1 MTRQRT
7 RDTKAEHRAWQDRLV
22 SAVPQRTRDHLRE
35 WRLVT
40 RPYAEA
46 HYPGARTFGEFPFRS
61 GRDLRTPRAIDGIVF
76 KASGR
81 RKSAAPEPRR
91 WSQLDGAERRYWKQQ
106 VAGANVA
113 SLQSK
118 VERLGLSV
126 LGQALL
132 SAFVLRHDFAAGAV
146 ESLALCTA
154 DDPDL
159 ASVIERLPFSEWV
172 KRDVVAGLPPARPAP
187 EYTRDPDVLKSPRA
201 RKLGSLQRLE
211 KFRVNAHQELEVLFV
226 EGLEPVDS
234 PRDLTGRRVVV
245 VHTCR
250 KVHLSLL
257 GHVIFGPE
265 LLRPYHPASLESWAF
280 VREDDPVLSRHVS
293 PLFEHIR
300 IIEV

>member
-1 MTRQRT
+1 
-7 RDTKAEHRAWQDRLV
+7 V

-46 HYPGARTFGEFPFRS
+46 HYPGAHTFGEFPFRS

-76 KASGR
+76 KGAGR
-81 RKSAAPEPRR
+81 RKGAAPEPRR
-91 WSQLDGAERRYWKQQ
+91 WSELDPEERRYWKQQ
-106 VAGANVA
+106 VAGAKVV

-132 SAFVLRHDFAAGAV
+132 SGFVLKGDFGAAAV

-159 ASVIERLPFSEWV
+159 ASVIRTPPFSEWV
-172 KRDVVAGLPPARPAP
+172 KRDFVAGLPPTRPTP
-187 EYTRDPDVLKSPRA
+187 EYTRDPDVLKSARA
-201 RKLGSLQRLE
+201 RKLASFQPLE
-211 KFRVNAHQELEVLFV
+211 RFSVNAYQELEVVFV
-226 EGLEPVDS
+226 DGLEPVAS
-234 PRDLTGRRVVV
+234 PSDLAGRHVVV

-265 LLRPYHPASLESWAF
+265 LLRPYHPASLESWAL
-280 VREDDPVLSRHVS
+280 VREDDPILSRHVL